1 MVSFF
6 FLRVKTDVYFCLYST
21 PANNQEK
28 CRGRRTW
35 TTDSPLFDN
44 FEPLWYI
51 IAKISAR
58 ILLAL
63 QSNKIPIRVARG
75 TSPMTARQPPRE
87 KGAKACTIGLYQ
99 SRDWYFCAYF
109 FWEFRE
115 MRCIFVIRWIICSK
129 NALGLLQIGP
139 RGVWGLSRWEALDYV
154 DSWVAKGAGGGAS
167 KGRCSATQCY
177 WCRDSSSWP
186 GI

>member
-109 FWEFRE
+109 SGSTEKWGAFLLLDESYVVRTHLGCFRLDRGAYE
-115 MRCIFVIRWIICSK
+115 DYLAGKLWITWI
-129 NALGLLQIGP
+129 
-139 RGVWGLSRWEALDYV
+139 
-154 DSWVAKGAGGGAS
+154 
-167 KGRCSATQCY
+167 
-177 WCRDSSSWP
+177 P
-186 GI
+186 G